1 MEFASLQKQFARMGA
16 RVTLSSR
23 RHPGFAVDI
32 GHDRRGSLFELAV
45 DRQVTQVSAL
55 DVQPASRHLLLVVR
69 RGETHKY
76 LCGHDE
82 RDWFAAAVPG
92 SGGVANVRGAFE
104 ALKPVEVR
112 QALVAKGVR
121 RQHQNRR
128 RNAAFV
134 RQGEWFFIPEPDF
147 VADPLMVLH
156 NEPLSRGRGK
166 AHWVEFLC
174 RSGGR
179 TVYVS
184 REYPRGLSEADYR
197 TLLSQHPEKRRMRW
211 AVMRADA
218 AAYARGRVR
227 HPDHK
232 TIRLDVW
239 HRVLMNTEHEA
250 PAMRHLMFL
259 D

>member
-16 RVTLSSR
+16 RVNLGSR

-32 GHDRRGSLFELAV
+32 GHDRRGSLFDIAV
-45 DRQVTQVSAL
+45 DSQVTQVSAL

-82 RDWFAAAVPG
+82 RDWFAAAVPS
-92 SGGVANVRGAFE
+92 SGGVANVRGALE
-104 ALKPVEVR
+104 ALKPLEVR
-112 QALVAKGVR
+112 QALVAKGVK

-134 RQGEWFFIPEPDF
+134 RQGEWFFIPEPSF
-147 VADPLMVLH
+147 TADPLMVLH
-156 NEPLSRGRGK
+156 KEPLSRGRGK

-174 RSGGR
+174 RSGGSS
-179 TVYVS
+179 VYVS
-184 REYPRGLSEADYR
+184 REFPAGISEANYR
-197 TLLSQHPEKRRMRW
+197 QLLNRDPAKRQLRW
-211 AVMRADA
+211 VVMRAGA
-218 AAYARGRVR
+218 QAYARGRVR

-232 TIRLDVW
+232 TIRLDMW
-239 HRVLMNTEHEA
+239 HRVLMNTESEA
-250 PAMRHLMFL
+250 PAMRHLVFL

>member
-16 RVTLSSR
+16 RVTVNQ
-23 RHPGFAVDI
+23 RHTGFAVDV
-32 GHDRRGSLFELAV
+32 GHDRRGSLFDIAV
-45 DRQVTQVSAL
+45 DGLVTQVDAL

-82 RDWFAAAVPG
+82 RDWFAAAVPD
-92 SGGVANVRGAFE
+92 SGGVANVRGALE
-104 ALKPVEVR
+104 ALKPEDVR
-112 QALVAKGVR
+112 LALVQKGVK
-121 RQHQNRR
+121 RQHRNRR

-174 RSGGR
+174 RSGGEAM
-179 TVYVS
+179 YVS
-184 REYPRGLSEADYR
+184 REYPAGLSEAAYR
-197 TLLSQHPEKRRMRW
+197 ELVTAQPEKKRLRW
-211 AVMRADA
+211 MVMRINAQ
-218 AAYARGRVR
+218 AYARGKVR

-232 TIRLDVW
+232 TIRLGVW
-239 HRVLMNTEHEA
+239 HRVLMNTENEA
-250 PAMRHLMFL
+250 PAMRHLVFL